1 MRFIYITRKDDK
13 MKQFAWLALLAAAAF
28 EVGGDAFI
36 RKGMRGEGIFPILL
50 GCLVLSCY
58 GVAVNLERWDF
69 SKLLGVYVAVF
80 AVVSVM
86 TGFLVFR
93 ESVPPSTWIG
103 LAVIV
108 CGGCIIQFGG
118 FLSSLF

>member
-1 MRFIYITRKDDK
+1 
-13 MKQFAWLALLAAAAF
+13 MKQFAWLALIAAAAF
-28 EVGGDAFI
+28 EVGGDALI
-36 RKGMRGEGIFPILL
+36 RKGMRGEGILPILL
-50 GCLVLSCY
+50 GCVILSCY
-58 GVAVNLERWDF
+58 GVAVNLVQWDF

-86 TGFLVFR
+86 TGFVVFR

-118 FLSSLF
+118 FLSDLF